1 MISKNNAKSF
11 SPIYEIEPN
20 ILLLRLQNSTEETL
34 PFEHPIDET
43 FIQFHFCLKGL
54 LHFGFNSGKYHLN
67 ILEDKSLLLYNPNQ
81 RLPVNLELKPHSS
94 SVSAFISL
102 KKLHELFS
110 ASTHY
115 IDFLSED
122 NQNKKYYAEDHI
134 SASMAVVLSQ
144 ILNFNL
150 HPSVENIY
158 LKAKIYELIGLFF
171 NKTEATDT
179 EQCPFLVDEDNVRK
193 IKTAKEIAIQQM
205 SNPPSLQELAD
216 EVDLSLKKLKE
227 GFKEIY
233 GYTVYAYILNYKMEY
248 ARKLLEKGNKNVNE
262 IGLILGYSTASHFI
276 SAFKKK
282 YGTTPKKYLQANS
295 YHNSL

>member
-1 MISKNNAKSF
+1 MTSKNNAQS
-11 SPIYEIEPN
+11 SEPVYKVESN
-20 ILLLRLQNSTEETL
+20 IFLLRLQNSTNESL
-34 PFEHPIDET
+34 SFEYPIDET

-54 LHFGFNSGKYHLN
+54 LNFGFNKGKYNLN
-67 ILEDKSLLLYNPNQ
+67 ISEDKSLLLYNPNQ
-81 RLPVNLELKPHSS
+81 KLPVNLQLQSQSS
-94 SVSAFISL
+94 AVSAFISL

-115 IDFLSED
+115 IDFLTEENRD
-122 NQNKKYYAEDHI
+122 KKYYGEEHI

-158 LKAKIYELIGLFF
+158 LKAKVYELIGLFF
-171 NKTEATDT
+171 NKPEATDV
-179 EQCPFLVDEDNVRK
+179 EQCPFLIDEDNVRK

-205 SNPPSLQELAD
+205 SSPPSLQELAD

-233 GYTVYAYILNYKMEY
+233 GDTVYAYILNHKMEY
-248 ARKLLEKGNKNVNE
+248 AIKLLEKGNKNVNE
-262 IGLILGYSTASHFI
+262 IGLTLGYSTASHFI
-276 SAFKKK
+276 AAFKKK
-282 YGTTPKKYLQANS
+282 YGTTPKKYLQASN
-295 YHNSL
+295 